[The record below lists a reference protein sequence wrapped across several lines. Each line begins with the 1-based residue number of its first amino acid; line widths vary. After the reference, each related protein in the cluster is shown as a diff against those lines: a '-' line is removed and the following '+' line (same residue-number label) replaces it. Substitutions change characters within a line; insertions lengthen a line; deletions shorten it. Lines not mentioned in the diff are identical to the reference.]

1 MTETQPSQPYTDRD
15 DAMDCFSLP
24 LALRAVVQKAGG
36 HVDFDDLCAAM
47 GLPFLFT
54 AAPEESDLS
63 RWLMYGRDA
72 FLVPAGRLF
81 GLTIRDMHPP
91 AAARGLDRAEEF
103 RQHFD
108 ASYRPLIQ
116 RALEH
121 GQAVLAWRGWP
132 APFDLHWGLITSACE
147 DGVGFHGRVYA
158 SHETDYELVL
168 ESPAVQCYVVE
179 SITPIAPK
187 RDVVFKM
194 ALRHAHT
201 ICRTDLSD
209 RLNVLTGERAFEEW
223 HRLAQSDDW
232 TTPESQ
238 KYYKQCVR
246 LAHDVRGMFSE
257 AVRIIRSCINNYDA
271 EAREYL
277 EQAAH
282 ECRRIS
288 QQADDLA
295 TRRFAPDASDLST
308 SDVIQE
314 NLCDFESTGSAL
326 QFIGRMIEL
335 AERYEGIRP
344 LP

>member
-1 MTETQPSQPYTDRD
+1 MTEMQLPRSETERNQS
-15 DAMDCFSLP
+15 MDCLSLP

-54 AAPEESDLS
+54 AAPEEPDLS
-63 RWLMYGRDA
+63 CWLMYGRDA

-91 AAARGLDRAEEF
+91 AAARGLHRAAEF
-103 RQHFD
+103 GQHFD
-108 ASYRPLIQ
+108 ASYRPLIK

-132 APFDLHWGLITSACE
+132 APFDLHWGLITSACQV
-147 DGVGFHGRVYA
+147 GVGFRGWVHVSPEA
-158 SHETDYELVL
+158 NHELVL

-179 SITPIAPK
+179 SIEHIAPK

-194 ALRHAHT
+194 ALRHAYA

-223 HRLAQSDDW
+223 HRLAHSDDW
-232 TTPESQ
+232 TTPEAQ
-238 KYYKQCVR
+238 KCYEHCIC
-246 LAHDVRGMFSE
+246 LAHEVRSMFTE

-271 EAREYL
+271 EARENL
-277 EQAAH
+277 DQAAH

-308 SDVIQE
+308 NDVIPE
-314 NLCDFESTGSAL
+314 ILCDFESTGSAL